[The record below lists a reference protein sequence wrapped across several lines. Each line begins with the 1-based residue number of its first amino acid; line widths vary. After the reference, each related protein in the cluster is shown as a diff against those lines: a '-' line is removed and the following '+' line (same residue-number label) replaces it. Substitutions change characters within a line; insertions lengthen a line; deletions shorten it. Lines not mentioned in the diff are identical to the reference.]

1 MQSEASTGDLTYESY
16 FGFRCWS
23 TQKHLLQGKV
33 SGGKTE
39 RKPRGFLGK
48 MGGGG
53 TALYLVNSKR
63 EHHLTGRIKKCS

>member
-39 RKPRGFLGK
+39 RKPCGFLGK

-53 TALYLVNSKR
+53 QHFILLTAR
-63 EHHLTGRIKKCS
+63 ENIT